1 VEKNMAKF
9 LIGVALAMT
18 LAAGTAAA
26 QSVGRDA
33 RVNLRVEGRALSDIV
48 QYLREQS
55 GANIVVLEG
64 ADENISLELSDV
76 PWRDALDIAAEA
88 AECVVVERTGGILV
102 VERPARVSYETQGTD
117 ITQVIDLIAKLGGA
131 NIVVA
136 PEVSGTLSLRLNNVP
151 WRDALD
157 VAVKT
162 LGYVVVEENRGILRV
177 VDPVSLQAQMI
188 TKSYQLRFLRP
199 DSKFKPQIKSEFLMP
214 VQANAAR
221 SAGGSAA
228 DAVEKTF
235 MALQALRKAL
245 SPGGEM
251 DYILSQ
257 NVIIVRD
264 TVAVHESIRDMINRL
279 DVEPAQIFCDVKF
292 VSTFNGE
299 SLDLGVDYGDGGP
312 QVSVSGGQIPVTL
325 PFELGDG
332 GFEDGII
339 VNDGG
344 IGPFADS
351 ALNAGNTIIPD
362 TIYGALNFNTI
373 TATLKMYQRDTRSDV
388 IQAPKLIVLD
398 GNEGTI
404 FVGETIRYAQASSQ
418 QGQSGGLELAIE
430 EADNSPVETGFQ
442 LLVQP
447 HVIPGTSK
455 VDMLVIPKETTLTG
469 TGDPSIAPPGF
480 DVFTVGASGLAGTI
494 ALPRER
500 SSTLVSD
507 VLLDSGQ
514 TAILGGLS
522 TDQDS
527 EVVSEVPFFADIPLL
542 GWFFQHKSRTRDKQ
556 MLWVFVTP
564 TVVRSSHD
572 QQRLIERE
580 VLRRQDAYGERL
592 QQILFGDDPVSSGHE
607 LMPAPTQPISMETT
621 PPASAPG
628 MVTEEKTTPEQLA
641 TFVQTP
647 ADPADQKVI
656 EQVEAPSEPK

>member
-18 LAAGTAAA
+18 LTAGTAAA

-76 PWRDALDIAAEA
+76 TWRDALDIAAEA

-102 VERPARVSYETQGTD
+102 VERPARVSYETTGTD

-177 VDPVSLQAQMI
+177 VDPVSLQAQMV

-214 VQANAAR
+214 LQAGAAR
-221 SAGGSAA
+221 AAGGAQ
-228 DAVEKTF
+228 DVEKTF

-251 DYILSQ
+251 DYIVRQ

-264 TVAVHESIRDMINRL
+264 TVAVHESIRDMLNRL
-279 DVEPAQIFCDVKF
+279 DVEPAQVFCDVKF

-299 SLDLGVDYGDGGP
+299 ILDLGVDYGDGGP
-312 QVSVSGGQIPVTL
+312 QVSISGGQIPITL

-339 VNDGG
+339 VNDNG

-351 ALNAGNTIIPD
+351 TLNAGNTIIPD
-362 TIYGALNFNTI
+362 TIYGALNFNTV
-373 TATLKMYQRDTRSDV
+373 TATLKMFQRDSRSDV

-404 FVGETIRYAQASSQ
+404 FVGETIRYAEARSE
-418 QGQSGGLELAIE
+418 QGQAGGLQLSVQ
-430 EADNSPVETGFQ
+430 EAGGSPVEVGFQ
-442 LLVQP
+442 LLIVP
-447 HVIPGTSK
+447 NVIPGTNS
-455 VDMLVIPKETTLTG
+455 MTMEIIPKETSLSG
-469 TGDPSIAPPGF
+469 TGSSALAPAGF
-480 DVFTVGASGLAGTI
+480 DVFTIGASGLSGSI
-494 ALPRER
+494 ALPRTR
-500 SSTLVSD
+500 SSTIVTTM
-507 VLLDSGQ
+507 LLESGQ
-514 TAILGGLS
+514 TAVIGGLTTDSDVKTVSRVPYISAIPILGELFKHRKKDRQRRS
-522 TDQDS
+522 
-527 EVVSEVPFFADIPLL
+527 LL
-542 GWFFQHKSRTRDKQ
+542 
-556 MLWVFVTP
+556 VFVTP
-564 TVVRSSHD
+564 SLLRSAAD
-572 QQRLIERE
+572 TERLLQSE
-580 VLRRQDAYGERL
+580 LQRRQVRL
-592 QQILFGDDPVSSGHE
+592 ADELEGLVDPDYVGT
-607 LMPAPTQPISMETT
+607 AGTR
-621 PPASAPG
+621 
-628 MVTEEKTTPEQLA
+628 
-641 TFVQTP
+641 
-647 ADPADQKVI
+647 
-656 EQVEAPSEPK
+656 

>member
-1 VEKNMAKF
+1 MAKF

-18 LAAGTAAA
+18 LTAGTAAA

-76 PWRDALDIAAEA
+76 TWRDALDIAAEA

-102 VERPARVSYETQGTD
+102 VERPARVSYETTGTD

-177 VDPVSLQAQMI
+177 VDPVSLQAQMV

-214 VQANAAR
+214 LQVGAAR
-221 SAGGSAA
+221 AQGGAQ
-228 DAVEKTF
+228 DVEKTF

-251 DYILSQ
+251 DYIVRQ

-264 TVAVHESIRDMINRL
+264 TVAVHESIRDMLNRL
-279 DVEPAQIFCDVKF
+279 DVEPAQVFCDVKF

-299 SLDLGVDYGDGGP
+299 MLDLGVDYGDQGP
-312 QVSVSGGQIPVTL
+312 QVSISGGQIPVTL

-351 ALNAGNTIIPD
+351 ALNAGNTVIPD

-373 TATLKMYQRDTRSDV
+373 TATLKMYQRDSRSDV

-404 FVGETIRYAQASSQ
+404 FVGETIRYAEARSE
-418 QGQSGGLELAIE
+418 QGQAGGLQLSVQ
-430 EADNSPVETGFQ
+430 EASGSPVEVGFQ
-442 LLVQP
+442 LLIVP
-447 HVIPGTSK
+447 NVIPGTNS
-455 VDMLVIPKETTLTG
+455 MTMEIIPKETSLSG
-469 TGDPSIAPPGF
+469 TGSSALAPAGF
-480 DVFTVGASGLAGTI
+480 DVFTIGASGLSGSI
-494 ALPRER
+494 ALPRTR
-500 SSTLVSD
+500 SSTIVTTM
-507 VLLDSGQ
+507 LLESGQ
-514 TAILGGLS
+514 TAVIGGLTTDSDVKTVSRVPYISAIPILGELFKHRKKDRQRRS
-522 TDQDS
+522 
-527 EVVSEVPFFADIPLL
+527 LL
-542 GWFFQHKSRTRDKQ
+542 
-556 MLWVFVTP
+556 VFVTP
-564 TVVRSSHD
+564 SLLRSAAD
-572 QQRLIERE
+572 TERLLQSE
-580 VLRRQDAYGERL
+580 LQRRQVRL
-592 QQILFGDDPVSSGHE
+592 ADEIEGLVDPDYVGT
-607 LMPAPTQPISMETT
+607 AGTR
-621 PPASAPG
+621 
-628 MVTEEKTTPEQLA
+628 
-641 TFVQTP
+641 
-647 ADPADQKVI
+647 
-656 EQVEAPSEPK
+656 

>member
-1 VEKNMAKF
+1 MAKF

-18 LAAGTAAA
+18 LTAGTAAA

-214 VQANAAR
+214 LQMQVAR
-221 SAGGSAA
+221 GGGQNVAQQI
-228 DAVEKTF
+228 ENTF

-251 DYILSQ
+251 DYIVNQ

-264 TVAVHESIRDMINRL
+264 TVAVHDSIRDMLNRL
-279 DVEPAQIFCDVKF
+279 DVEPAQVFCDVKF

-299 SLDLGVDYGDGGP
+299 LLDLGVDYGDSGP
-312 QVSVSGGQIPVTL
+312 QVSISGSQIPITL
-325 PFELGDG
+325 PYELGNG

-339 VNDGG
+339 ANDSG
-344 IGPFADS
+344 IGPFADP
-351 ALNAGNTIIPD
+351 ALNFGNTIIPD
-362 TIYGALNFNTI
+362 TIYGALNFNTV
-373 TATLKMYQRDTRSDV
+373 TATLKMFQRDSKSDV

-404 FVGETIRYAQASSQ
+404 FVGETIRYAEARSE
-418 QGQSGGLELAIE
+418 QGQAGGLQLSVM
-430 EADNSPVETGFQ
+430 EASGSPVEVGFQ
-442 LLVQP
+442 LLLVP
-447 HVIPGTSK
+447 HVIPGTSS
-455 VDMLVIPKETTLTG
+455 MTMEIIPKETSLSG
-469 TGDPSIAPPGF
+469 TGSSALAPAGF
-480 DVFTVGASGLAGTI
+480 DVFTIGASGLSGSI
-494 ALPRER
+494 ALPRTR
-500 SSTLVSD
+500 SSTIVTTM
-507 VLLDSGQ
+507 LLESGQ
-514 TAILGGLS
+514 TAVIGGL
-522 TDQDS
+522 TTDS
-527 EVVSEVPFFADIPLL
+527 EVKTVSRVPFVSAIPIVGELFKYRKKDRQRRSLL
-542 GWFFQHKSRTRDKQ
+542 
-556 MLWVFVTP
+556 VFVTP
-564 TVVRSSHD
+564 SLLRSSAD
-572 QQRLIERE
+572 TERLLQTE
-580 VLRRQDAYGERL
+580 LSRRQTRL
-592 QQILFGDDPVSSGHE
+592 RDEIEAIVDPDFAG
-607 LMPAPTQPISMETT
+607 TT
-621 PPASAPG
+621 G
-628 MVTEEKTTPEQLA
+628 TN
-641 TFVQTP
+641 
-647 ADPADQKVI
+647 
-656 EQVEAPSEPK
+656 

>member
-1 VEKNMAKF
+1 MAKF

-18 LAAGTAAA
+18 LTAGTAAA

-76 PWRDALDIAAEA
+76 TWRDALDIAAEA

-102 VERPARVSYETQGTD
+102 VERPARVSYETTGTD

-177 VDPVSLQAQMI
+177 VDPVSLQAQMV

-214 VQANAAR
+214 LQVGAAR
-221 SAGGSAA
+221 AAGGAQ
-228 DAVEKTF
+228 DVEKTF

-251 DYILSQ
+251 DYIVRQ

-264 TVAVHESIRDMINRL
+264 TVAVHESIRDMLNRL
-279 DVEPAQIFCDVKF
+279 DVEPAQVFCDVKF

-299 SLDLGVDYGDGGP
+299 MLDLGVDYGDQGP
-312 QVSVSGGQIPVTL
+312 QVSISGGQIPVTL

-351 ALNAGNTIIPD
+351 ALNAGNTVIPD

-373 TATLKMYQRDTRSDV
+373 TATLKMYQRDSRSDV

-404 FVGETIRYAQASSQ
+404 FVGETIRYAEARSE
-418 QGQSGGLELAIE
+418 QGQAGGLQLSVQ
-430 EADNSPVETGFQ
+430 EASGSPVEVGFQ
-442 LLVQP
+442 LLIVP
-447 HVIPGTSK
+447 NVIPGTNS
-455 VDMLVIPKETTLTG
+455 MTMEIIPKETSLSG
-469 TGDPSIAPPGF
+469 TGSSALAPAGF
-480 DVFTVGASGLAGTI
+480 DVFTIGASGLSGSI
-494 ALPRER
+494 ALPRTR
-500 SSTLVSD
+500 SSTIVTTM
-507 VLLDSGQ
+507 LLESGQ
-514 TAILGGLS
+514 TAVIGGLTTDSDVKTVSRVPYISAIPILGELFKHRKKDRQRRS
-522 TDQDS
+522 
-527 EVVSEVPFFADIPLL
+527 LL
-542 GWFFQHKSRTRDKQ
+542 
-556 MLWVFVTP
+556 VFVTP
-564 TVVRSSHD
+564 SLLRSAAD
-572 QQRLIERE
+572 TERLLQSE
-580 VLRRQDAYGERL
+580 LQRRQVRL
-592 QQILFGDDPVSSGHE
+592 ADEIEGLVDPDYVG
-607 LMPAPTQPISMETT
+607 AAGTR
-621 PPASAPG
+621 
-628 MVTEEKTTPEQLA
+628 
-641 TFVQTP
+641 
-647 ADPADQKVI
+647 
-656 EQVEAPSEPK
+656 

>member
-1 VEKNMAKF
+1 MAKF

-18 LAAGTAAA
+18 LTAGTAAA

-76 PWRDALDIAAEA
+76 TWRDALDIAAEA

-102 VERPARVSYETQGTD
+102 VERPARVSYETTGTD

-177 VDPVSLQAQMI
+177 VDPVSLQAQMV

-214 VQANAAR
+214 LQAGAAR
-221 SAGGSAA
+221 AAGGAG
-228 DAVEKTF
+228 DVEKTF

-251 DYILSQ
+251 DYIVRQ

-264 TVAVHESIRDMINRL
+264 TVAVHESIRDMLNRL

-299 SLDLGVDYGDGGP
+299 MLDLGVDYGDQGP
-312 QVSVSGGQIPVTL
+312 QVSISGGQIPVTL

-339 VNDGG
+339 VNDSG

-351 ALNAGNTIIPD
+351 ALNAGATVIPD
-362 TIYGALNFNTI
+362 TIYGALNFNTV

-404 FVGETIRYAQASSQ
+404 FVGETIRYAEARSE
-418 QGQSGGLELAIE
+418 QGQAGGLQLSVM
-430 EADNSPVETGFQ
+430 EASGSPVEVGFQ
-442 LLVQP
+442 LLIVP
-447 HVIPGTSK
+447 NVIPGTNS
-455 VDMLVIPKETTLTG
+455 MTMEIIPKETSLSG
-469 TGDPSIAPPGF
+469 TGSSALAPAGF
-480 DVFTVGASGLAGTI
+480 DVFTIGASGLSGSI
-494 ALPRER
+494 ALPRTR
-500 SSTLVSD
+500 SSTIVTTM
-507 VLLDSGQ
+507 LLESGQ
-514 TAILGGLS
+514 TAVIGGLTTDSDVKTVSRVPYISAIPILGELFKYRKKDRQRRS
-522 TDQDS
+522 
-527 EVVSEVPFFADIPLL
+527 LL
-542 GWFFQHKSRTRDKQ
+542 
-556 MLWVFVTP
+556 VFVTP
-564 TVVRSSHD
+564 SLLRSAAD
-572 QQRLIERE
+572 TERLLQGE
-580 VLRRQDAYGERL
+580 LQRRQVRL
-592 QQILFGDDPVSSGHE
+592 ADEIEALVDPD
-607 LMPAPTQPISMETT
+607 
-621 PPASAPG
+621 
-628 MVTEEKTTPEQLA
+628 
-641 TFVQTP
+641 FVNT
-647 ADPADQKVI
+647 AG
-656 EQVEAPSEPK
+656 SR

>member
-9 LIGVALAMT
+9 LIGVALAVT
-18 LAAGTAAA
+18 LTAGTAAA

-76 PWRDALDIAAEA
+76 PWRDALDIASEA

-177 VDPVSLQAQMI
+177 VDPVSLQAQMT

-214 VQANAAR
+214 IQANTNR
-221 SAGGSAA
+221 AGAGNPSQM
-228 DAVEKTF
+228 VEQTF

-251 DYILSQ
+251 DYIVNQ

-264 TVAVHESIRDMINRL
+264 TVAVHESIRDMLNRL
-279 DVEPAQIFCDVKF
+279 DVEPAQVFCDVKF

-299 SLDLGVDYGDGGP
+299 LLDLGVDYGDSGP
-312 QVSVSGGQIPVTL
+312 QVSISGSQIPITL
-325 PFELGDG
+325 PYELGNG

-339 VNDGG
+339 ANDGG
-344 IGPFADS
+344 IGPFSDPD
-351 ALNAGNTIIPD
+351 LNFGNTIIPD
-362 TIYGALNFNTI
+362 TIFGALNFNTV

-404 FVGETIRYAQASSQ
+404 FVGETIRYAEARSE
-418 QGQSGGLELAIE
+418 QGQAGGLQLSVM
-430 EADNSPVETGFQ
+430 EAGGSPVEVGFQ
-442 LLVQP
+442 LLMVP
-447 HVIPGTSK
+447 HVIPGTNS
-455 VDMLVIPKETTLTG
+455 MTMEIIPKETSLSG
-469 TGDPSIAPPGF
+469 TGSSALAPAGF
-480 DVFTVGASGLAGTI
+480 DVFTIGASGLSGSI
-494 ALPRER
+494 ALPRTR
-500 SSTLVSD
+500 SSTIVTTM
-507 VLLDSGQ
+507 LLESGQ
-514 TAILGGLS
+514 TAVIGGLT
-522 TDQDS
+522 TDSD
-527 EVVSEVPFFADIPLL
+527 VKTVSRVPFISAIPIVGELFKYRKTDRQRRSLL
-542 GWFFQHKSRTRDKQ
+542 
-556 MLWVFVTP
+556 VFVTP
-564 TVVRSSHD
+564 SLLRSSAD
-572 QQRLIERE
+572 T
-580 VLRRQDAYGERL
+580 ERL
-592 QQILFGDDPVSSGHE
+592 LQTELQRRDTRLREELEGLVDPDFVG
-607 LMPAPTQPISMETT
+607 
-621 PPASAPG
+621 SAG
-628 MVTEEKTTPEQLA
+628 TN
-641 TFVQTP
+641 
-647 ADPADQKVI
+647 
-656 EQVEAPSEPK
+656 

>member
-1 VEKNMAKF
+1 MAKF

-18 LAAGTAAA
+18 LTAGAAAA

-76 PWRDALDIAAEA
+76 PWRDALDVAAEA

-177 VDPVSLQAQMI
+177 VDPVSLQAQML

-214 VQANAAR
+214 VQAGAGKGAAGAA
-221 SAGGSAA
+221 AGTSQ
-228 DAVEKTF
+228 AVEKTF

-251 DYILSQ
+251 DYILNQ

-264 TVAVHESIRDMINRL
+264 TVAVHESIRDMLNRL
-279 DVEPAQIFCDVKF
+279 DVEPAQVFCDVKF

-299 SLDLGVDYGDGGP
+299 SLDLGVDYGDSGP
-312 QVSVSGGQIPVTL
+312 QVSISGGQIPVTL
-325 PFELGDG
+325 PWDLGNG

-339 VNDGG
+339 VNPGG
-344 IGPFADS
+344 STGPFADP
-351 ALNAGNTIIPD
+351 ALNAGATLIPD
-362 TIYGALNFNTI
+362 TIYGALNFT
-373 TATLKMYQRDTRSDV
+373 TVSATLKMIQRDTRSDV

-404 FVGETIRYAQASSQ
+404 FVGETIRYAEAQSE
-418 QGQSGGLELAIE
+418 QGQAGGLQLSVQ
-430 EADNSPVETGFQ
+430 EAGGSPVEVGFQ
-442 LLVQP
+442 LLIIP
-447 HVIPGTSK
+447 HVIPGTNS
-455 VDMLVIPKETTLTG
+455 MTMEIIPKETSLSGTG
-469 TGDPSIAPPGF
+469 TSALAPAGF
-480 DVFTVGASGLAGTI
+480 DVFTVGASGLAGSI
-494 ALPRER
+494 ALPRTR
-500 SSTLVSD
+500 SSTIVTTM
-507 VLLDSGQ
+507 LLESGQ
-514 TAILGGLS
+514 TAVIGGLTTDSDVKTVSRVPYISAIPILGELFKHRKKDRQRRS
-522 TDQDS
+522 
-527 EVVSEVPFFADIPLL
+527 LL
-542 GWFFQHKSRTRDKQ
+542 
-556 MLWVFVTP
+556 VFVTP
-564 TVVRSSHD
+564 SLLRSAADS
-572 QQRLIERE
+572 ERMLQTE
-580 VLRRQDAYGERL
+580 LQRRQVRL
-592 QQILFGDDPVSSGHE
+592 QEEIENMVDPDFAG
-607 LMPAPTQPISMETT
+607 
-621 PPASAPG
+621 
-628 MVTEEKTTPEQLA
+628 A
-641 TFVQTP
+641 TGTR
-647 ADPADQKVI
+647 
-656 EQVEAPSEPK
+656 

>member
-1 VEKNMAKF
+1 MAKF
-9 LIGVALAMT
+9 LIGVALAVT
-18 LAAGTAAA
+18 LTAGTAAA

-76 PWRDALDIAAEA
+76 PWRDALDIASEA

-214 VQANAAR
+214 LQAGTNR
-221 SAGGSAA
+221 GQGGAQ
-228 DAVEKTF
+228 DVEKTF

-251 DYILSQ
+251 DYIVNQ

-264 TVAVHESIRDMINRL
+264 TVAVHESIRDMLNRL
-279 DVEPAQIFCDVKF
+279 DVEPAQVFCDVKF

-299 SLDLGVDYGDGGP
+299 LLDLGVDYGDSGP
-312 QVSVSGGQIPVTL
+312 QVSISGGQIPITL

-339 VNDGG
+339 ANDNG
-344 IGPFADS
+344 IGPFSDPDF
-351 ALNAGNTIIPD
+351 NFGNTIMPD
-362 TIYGALNFNTI
+362 TIFGALNFNTV
-373 TATLKMYQRDTRSDV
+373 TATLKMYQRDTKSDV

-404 FVGETIRYAQASSQ
+404 FVGETIRYAEARSE
-418 QGQSGGLELAIE
+418 QGQAGGLQLSVM
-430 EADNSPVETGFQ
+430 EAGGSPVEVGFQ
-442 LLVQP
+442 LLMIP
-447 HVIPGTSK
+447 HVIPGTNS
-455 VDMLVIPKETTLTG
+455 MTMEIIPKETSLSG
-469 TGDPSIAPPGF
+469 TGSSALAPAGF
-480 DVFTVGASGLAGTI
+480 DVFTIGASGLSGSI
-494 ALPRER
+494 ALPRTR
-500 SSTLVSD
+500 SSTIVTTM
-507 VLLDSGQ
+507 LLESGQ
-514 TAILGGLS
+514 TAVIGGLTTDSDVKTVSRVPYISAIPILGELFKYRK
-522 TDQDS
+522 TDRQRRS
-527 EVVSEVPFFADIPLL
+527 LL
-542 GWFFQHKSRTRDKQ
+542 
-556 MLWVFVTP
+556 VFVTP
-564 TVVRSSHD
+564 SLLRSSAD
-572 QQRLIERE
+572 TERLLQTE
-580 VLRRQDAYGERL
+580 LRRRDTRL
-592 QQILFGDDPVSSGHE
+592 REELEGLVDPDFVG
-607 LMPAPTQPISMETT
+607 
-621 PPASAPG
+621 SAG
-628 MVTEEKTTPEQLA
+628 
-641 TFVQTP
+641 
-647 ADPADQKVI
+647 
-656 EQVEAPSEPK
+656 SN

>member
-1 VEKNMAKF
+1 MAKF
-9 LIGVALAMT
+9 LIGVALALT
-18 LAAGTAAA
+18 LTAGAAAA

-88 AECVVVERTGGILV
+88 ADCVVVERTGGILV
-102 VERPARVSYETQGTD
+102 VERPARVSYETTGTD

-188 TKSYQLRFLRP
+188 TKSYQLRYLRP

-214 VQANAAR
+214 LQAGAAKGAAGA
-221 SAGGSAA
+221 AGGIQ
-228 DAVEKTF
+228 AVEKTF

-251 DYILSQ
+251 DYILNQ

-264 TVAVHESIRDMINRL
+264 TVAVHESIRDMLNRL

-299 SLDLGVDYGDGGP
+299 MLDLGVDYGDSGP
-312 QVSVSGGQIPVTL
+312 QVSISGGQIPVTL

-332 GFEDGII
+332 GFEDGIL
-339 VNDGG
+339 VNDSG

-351 ALNAGNTIIPD
+351 ALNAGATVIPD

-404 FVGETIRYAQASSQ
+404 FVGETIRYAEARSE
-418 QGQSGGLELAIE
+418 QGQAGGLQLSVM
-430 EADNSPVETGFQ
+430 EASGSPVEVGFQ
-442 LLVQP
+442 LLIIP
-447 HVIPGTSK
+447 HVIPGTNS
-455 VDMLVIPKETTLTG
+455 MTMEIIPKETSLSGTG
-469 TGDPSIAPPGF
+469 TSALAPAGF
-480 DVFTVGASGLAGTI
+480 DVFTIGASGLAGSI
-494 ALPRER
+494 ALPRTR
-500 SSTLVSD
+500 SSTIVTTM
-507 VLLDSGQ
+507 LLESGQ
-514 TAILGGLS
+514 TAVIGGLTTDSDVKTVSRVPYISAIPILGELFKHRKKDRQRRS
-522 TDQDS
+522 
-527 EVVSEVPFFADIPLL
+527 LL
-542 GWFFQHKSRTRDKQ
+542 
-556 MLWVFVTP
+556 VFVTP
-564 TVVRSSHD
+564 SLLRSAAD
-572 QQRLIERE
+572 TERLLQTE
-580 VLRRQDAYGERL
+580 LQRRQVRL
-592 QQILFGDDPVSSGHE
+592 ADEIENLVDPDFAG
-607 LMPAPTQPISMETT
+607 
-621 PPASAPG
+621 
-628 MVTEEKTTPEQLA
+628 A
-641 TFVQTP
+641 TG
-647 ADPADQKVI
+647 
-656 EQVEAPSEPK
+656 SN

>member
-1 VEKNMAKF
+1 MAKF
-9 LIGVALAMT
+9 LIGVALAVT
-18 LAAGTAAA
+18 LTAGTAAA

-76 PWRDALDIAAEA
+76 PWRDALDVAAEA
-88 AECVVVERTGGILV
+88 AQCVVVERTGGILV

-214 VQANAAR
+214 LQAGAAKGAA
-221 SAGGSAA
+221 AGAGASTSQ
-228 DAVEKTF
+228 AVEKTF

-245 SPGGEM
+245 SAGGEM
-251 DYILSQ
+251 DYILNQ

-279 DVEPAQIFCDVKF
+279 DVEPAQVFCDVKF
-292 VSTFNGE
+292 VSSFNGE
-299 SLDLGVDYGDGGP
+299 TLDLGVDYGDGGP

-325 PFELGDG
+325 PFELGNG

-339 VNDGG
+339 VNDAG

-351 ALNAGNTIIPD
+351 TLNAGNTVIPD
-362 TIYGALNFNTI
+362 TIYGALNFNTV
-373 TATLKMYQRDTRSDV
+373 TATLKMYQRDTRTDV

-404 FVGETIRYAQASSQ
+404 FVGETIRYAEARSE
-418 QGQSGGLELAIE
+418 QGQAGGLQLSVQ
-430 EADNSPVETGFQ
+430 EAQGSPVEVGFQ
-442 LLVQP
+442 LLIVP
-447 HVIPGTSK
+447 HVIPGTNS
-455 VDMLVIPKETTLTG
+455 MTMEIIPKETSLSG
-469 TGDPSIAPPGF
+469 TGSSALAPAGF
-480 DVFTVGASGLAGTI
+480 DVFTIGASGLSGSI
-494 ALPRER
+494 ALPRTR
-500 SSTLVSD
+500 SSTIVTTM
-507 VLLDSGQ
+507 LLESGQ
-514 TAILGGLS
+514 TAVIGGLTTDSDVKTVSRVPYVSAIPILGELFKYRKKDRQRRS
-522 TDQDS
+522 
-527 EVVSEVPFFADIPLL
+527 LL
-542 GWFFQHKSRTRDKQ
+542 
-556 MLWVFVTP
+556 VFVTP
-564 TVVRSSHD
+564 SLLRSAAD
-572 QQRLIERE
+572 TERTLQSE
-580 VLRRQDAYGERL
+580 LQRRQVRL
-592 QQILFGDDPVSSGHE
+592 RDELESLVDPDFAG
-607 LMPAPTQPISMETT
+607 AAAQGT
-621 PPASAPG
+621 
-628 MVTEEKTTPEQLA
+628 
-641 TFVQTP
+641 
-647 ADPADQKVI
+647 D
-656 EQVEAPSEPK
+656 